1 MKREKRK
8 LEFIK
13 SFVDSTYNKWGRVLV
28 IKDEGEY
35 NPLSNDGSALACCSL
50 HTDQDSKNKIFT
62 IKQRKT
68 GKEYTD
74 FRILMHEY
82 GHIYEGHL
90 LESHKELDS
99 LLMGTLIDN
108 KNEIADSLMKN
119 IGLSYADSISLINR
133 VIDDPG
139 LNHSIHNIAMDF
151 HVNSNVLSLEDIE
164 EMESEL
170 GDIIKEAQ
178 EKEIE
183 KAMSSSSEGVDE
195 SVINKIKEGIRN
207 KRSEDFIKL
216 MHPNRYHFQ
225 DGTSFPDDLTYAD
238 YLLLMLENLDQFVK
252 MLVSLKMGEN
262 GDTSDVS
269 LEDIIAA
276 LNGMLNARQNR
287 LNNNTSQQYKD
298 GYNQALR
305 DFNDS
310 MNKSQSNN
318 GGVSKEFKEG
328 FKQGVNDF
336 FDKLNNDLDKVSNSP
351 DFKQGFEQGIS
362 DMLDS
367 LKGQN
372 GNNSQQ
378 SQNGQQQGNQGS
390 QSQGQNGQGNQGS
403 QGSQCCG
410 QGNQQGGT
418 TQGQGGNSSQGQGGS
433 GSQGQGQG
441 GSNTSNSSDY
451 KDGYNSAKSN
461 GKINDDFVNGQ
472 GSQDQGGSGS
482 QGQNQGQQGQGAGQ
496 GGNNVSDSFLDGYD
510 SAIQKCLES
519 SQQGQNGQQG
529 SGAGQGQGQSQGDQG
544 QGSQGAGQGQSGN
557 GQGEFNQGYQ
567 DALRDLANSSG
578 NGSVVSGSSGSGNES
593 ANLNGFDNLMRDSGV
608 IENKEGVDKL
618 DIDSNLHSGK
628 GRYHSDCS
636 SDNRSEADEL
646 RHDGKIIGGGG
657 LGCSKFDASN
667 STREVITEGLDD
679 VDMALREVVS
689 EIRERVVKRTLHKD
703 TMRNYNRGVNRS
715 VISSAIT
722 QKINISKNPKI
733 VYLLDIS
740 GSMNT
745 ELVDRILQ
753 TIKNC
758 MYKINRDLTYDI
770 ITWNTR
776 LGEHLKDISSKNPVP
791 KISYGGGTDIAGG
804 IEYFHNNYGKDA
816 VLVII
821 SDFED
826 DLDEWHKVESTM
838 KGYSLWGFNYG
849 VSGYHSR
856 SKDKNWSVIKQR
868 DFKYYNY
875 D

>member
-28 IKDEGEY
+28 IKDEGKY
-35 NPLSNDGSALACCSL
+35 NPLSNDDSALACCSL
-50 HTDQDSKNKIFT
+50 HTDPDSKNRIFT
-62 IKQRKT
+62 IRQRKT

-133 VIDDPG
+133 VIDDPS

-164 EMESEL
+164 EMESDL

-178 EKEIE
+178 AKEIE
-183 KAMSSSSEGVDE
+183 RVMSSSEEVDE
-195 SVINKIKEGIRN
+195 GVINKIKEGVENR
-207 KRSEDFIKL
+207 RSEDFIKL
-216 MHPNRYHFQ
+216 MHPNRYHFK

-238 YLLLMLENLDQFVK
+238 YLLLMLENIDQFVK
-252 MLVSLKMGEN
+252 MLVSLKKGDN

-276 LNGMLNARQNR
+276 LNGMLSQRQNR
-287 LNNNTSQQYKD
+287 LNNNNASQQYKD

-305 DFNDS
+305 DFNNS
-310 MNKSQSNN
+310 MNNSQSNN
-318 GGVSKEFKEG
+318 GVSKEFKEG

-336 FDKLNNDLDKVSNSP
+336 FDKLNNDLDKVSNNP

-367 LKGQN
+367 LKGNN
-372 GNNSQQ
+372 GNNTQQ
-378 SQNGQQQGNQGS
+378 GQNGQQGAGQCQGAGAGQGNQGF
-390 QSQGQNGQGNQGS
+390 QGQGTQGQNGQG
-403 QGSQCCG
+403 
-410 QGNQQGGT
+410 
-418 TQGQGGNSSQGQGGS
+418 QGGN
-433 GSQGQGQG
+433 
-441 GSNTSNSSDY
+441 NVSNSSDY

-472 GSQDQGGSGS
+472 GQGS
-482 QGQNQGQQGQGAGQ
+482 QGQNQGQGAGQ
-496 GGNNVSDSFLDGYD
+496 GGDNVSDSFLDGYN
-510 SAIQKCLES
+510 SAIQKCLDS
-519 SQQGQNGQQG
+519 SQQGQQGQQ
-529 SGAGQGQGQSQGDQG
+529 SGQGQNGQG
-544 QGSQGAGQGQSGN
+544 QGSQGQGQGQGQSGN
-557 GQGEFNQGYQ
+557 GQDEFNQGYQ
-567 DALRDLANSSG
+567 DALRDLANSNG
-578 NGSVVSGSSGSGNES
+578 NGSVISGSSGSGNES

-618 DIDSNLHSGK
+618 DIDSNAHSGK
-628 GRYHSDCS
+628 GRYHSDCN

-646 RHDGKIIGGGG
+646 RHAGKIIGGGG

-667 STREVITEGLDD
+667 STRDVITEGLDD

-856 SKDKNWSVIKQR
+856 SKDKDWSVIKQR

-875 D
+875 Q

>member
-35 NPLSNDGSALACCSL
+35 NPLSNDDSALACCSL
-50 HTDQDSKNKIFT
+50 HTDPDSKNRIFT
-62 IKQRKT
+62 IRQRKT

-90 LESHKELDS
+90 LESHKDLDS

-108 KNEIADSLMKN
+108 RNEIADSLMKN
-119 IGLSYADSISLINR
+119 VGLSYADSISLINR
-133 VIDDPG
+133 VIDDPS

-178 EKEIE
+178 TKEIE
-183 KAMSSSSEGVDE
+183 RIMSSSEEVDE
-195 SVINKIKEGIRN
+195 SVINKMTEEVKNR
-207 KRSEDFIKL
+207 RSEDFIKL
-216 MHPNRYHFQ
+216 MHPNRYHFK

-252 MLVSLKMGEN
+252 MLVSLKKGDN

-276 LNGMLNARQNR
+276 LNGMLSQRQNR
-287 LNNNTSQQYKD
+287 LNNNNASQQYKD

-305 DFNDS
+305 DFNNS
-310 MNKSQSNN
+310 MNNSQSNN
-318 GGVSKEFKEG
+318 GVSKEFKEG

-336 FDKLNNDLDKVSNSP
+336 FDKLNNDLDKVSNNP

-367 LKGQN
+367 LKGNN
-372 GNNSQQ
+372 GNNTQQ
-378 SQNGQQQGNQGS
+378 GQNGQQGNQGNGQGS
-390 QSQGQNGQGNQGS
+390 QGTQGSQCSQSGQQGAGQCQGSQGQGNQGNGQGQGASAGQGSQGQNGQG
-403 QGSQCCG
+403 
-410 QGNQQGGT
+410 
-418 TQGQGGNSSQGQGGS
+418 QGGN
-433 GSQGQGQG
+433 
-441 GSNTSNSSDY
+441 NVSNSSDY
-451 KDGYNSAKSN
+451 KDGYDSAKSN
-461 GKINDDFVNGQ
+461 GKINDNFVNGQ
-472 GSQDQGGSGS
+472 GQGS
-482 QGQNQGQQGQGAGQ
+482 QGQDQGQGAGQ
-496 GGNNVSDSFLDGYD
+496 GGNNVSDSFLDGYN

-519 SQQGQNGQQG
+519 SQQGQQGQQN
-529 SGAGQGQGQSQGDQG
+529 GQGQDG
-544 QGSQGAGQGQSGN
+544 QGSQGQGQNGQSGN
-557 GQGEFNQGYQ
+557 GQDEFNQGYQ
-567 DALRDLANSSG
+567 DALRDLANSNG
-578 NGSVVSGSSGSGNES
+578 NGSVISGSSGSGNES

-618 DIDSNLHSGK
+618 DIDSNAHSGK
-628 GRYHSDCS
+628 GRYHSDCN

-646 RHDGKIIGGGG
+646 RHVGKIIAGGG

-667 STREVITEGLDD
+667 PTRDVITEGLDD

-856 SKDKNWSVIKQR
+856 SKDKDWSVIKQR

>member
-35 NPLSNDGSALACCSL
+35 NPLSNDDSALACCSL
-50 HTDQDSKNKIFT
+50 HTDPDSKNKIFT
-62 IKQRKT
+62 IRQRKT

-183 KAMSSSSEGVDE
+183 KAMSSSSEEVDE
-195 SVINKIKEGIRN
+195 SVINKIKEGVRN

-276 LNGMLNARQNR
+276 LNGMLNQRQNR
-287 LNNNTSQQYKD
+287 LNNNNASQQYKD

-305 DFNDS
+305 DFNNS

-336 FDKLNNDLDKVSNSP
+336 FDKLNNDLDKVSNNP

-372 GNNSQQ
+372 GNN
-378 SQNGQQQGNQGS
+378 GQQQGNQGS
-390 QSQGQNGQGNQGS
+390 QGQGQNGQGNQGS

-418 TQGQGGNSSQGQGGS
+418 TQGQGGNSSQGQGSS
-433 GSQGQGQG
+433 GSQGAGQG
-441 GSNTSNSSDY
+441 GSNVSNSSDY

-472 GSQDQGGSGS
+472 GSQDQSGSGS

-496 GGNNVSDSFLDGYD
+496 GGNNVSNSFLEGYD

-519 SQQGQNGQQG
+519 SQQGQQGGNQGQNGQQG
-529 SGAGQGQGQSQGDQG
+529 SGAGQGQGSQSGQ
-544 QGSQGAGQGQSGN
+544 QGSGAGQGQSGS
-557 GQGEFNQGYQ
+557 GQDEFNQGYQ
-567 DALRDLANSSG
+567 DALRDLANSNG
-578 NGSVVSGSSGSGNES
+578 NGSVISGSSGSGSES

-657 LGCSKFDASN
+657 LGCSKFDTSN
-667 STREVITEGLDD
+667 STREVVTEGLDD

-856 SKDKNWSVIKQR
+856 SKDKDWSVIKQR

>member
-1 MKREKRK
+1 MKRERRK

-35 NPLSNDGSALACCSL
+35 NPLSNDDSALACCSL
-50 HTDQDSKNKIFT
+50 HTDPDSKNKIFT
-62 IKQRKT
+62 IRQRKT

-164 EMESEL
+164 EMEAEL

-183 KAMSSSSEGVDE
+183 KAMSSSSEEVDE

-225 DGTSFPDDLTYAD
+225 DGTSFPDNLTYAD

-252 MLVSLKMGEN
+252 MLVSLKKGDN

-276 LNGMLNARQNR
+276 LNGMLNQRQNR
-287 LNNNTSQQYKD
+287 LNNNNASQQYKD

-305 DFNDS
+305 DFNYS

-336 FDKLNNDLDKVSNSP
+336 FDKLNNDLDKVSNNP

-372 GNNSQQ
+372 GNN
-378 SQNGQQQGNQGS
+378 GQQQGNQGS
-390 QSQGQNGQGNQGS
+390 QGQGQNGQGNQGS

-418 TQGQGGNSSQGQGGS
+418 TQGQGGNSSQGQGSS
-433 GSQGQGQG
+433 GSQGAGQG
-441 GSNTSNSSDY
+441 GSNVSNSSDY

-472 GSQDQGGSGS
+472 GSQDQSGSGS
-482 QGQNQGQQGQGAGQ
+482 QGQQGQ
-496 GGNNVSDSFLDGYD
+496 GGNNVSNSFLEGYD
-510 SAIQKCLES
+510 SAIQKCLGS
-519 SQQGQNGQQG
+519 SQQGQQGGNQGQNGQQG
-529 SGAGQGQGQSQGDQG
+529 SGAGQGQGSQGGQ
-544 QGSQGAGQGQSGN
+544 QGSGAGQGQSGN
-557 GQGEFNQGYQ
+557 GQDEFNQGYQ
-567 DALRDLANSSG
+567 DALRDLANSNG
-578 NGSVVSGSSGSGNES
+578 NGSVISGSSGSES

-657 LGCSKFDASN
+657 LGCSKFDSSN
-667 STREVITEGLDD
+667 STRDVITEGLDD

-856 SKDKNWSVIKQR
+856 SKDKDWSVIKQR